1 MSMERTNVLLRPSL
15 RFISTLP
22 TIKME
27 ETILNTGAV
36 MWKIEPPKPVVIMY
50 DDCPVLNIFYIEAI
64 TLDSFSMKIGIVY
77 NMLASD
83 FLVPPCEEEWYL
95 KNKWWDW
102 H

>member
-1 MSMERTNVLLRPSL
+1 MDKLLRPSL
-15 RFISTLP
+15 KFISTLP

-50 DDCPVLNIFYIEAI
+50 DDYPVLDTFCIEAI
-64 TLDSFSMKIGIVY
+64 TLDGFSMKIGIVY
-77 NMLASD
+77 NLLASD